1 MVIEVK
7 QKDDVCFLRC
17 EGRFVTGTDPEYLR
31 IKRDEIKALN
41 CKKVLAD
48 FSEVSD
54 VGSAGIGF
62 IVGVYTSTKNSDG
75 RFILVGLRPRVR
87 EVFDLTRVSGVIPLA
102 TDITSGLAI
111 LCGESPAA
119 GSGQKE

>member
-1 MVIEVK
+1 MVIDVKKKDEV
-7 QKDDVCFLRC
+7 CILRC
-17 EGRFVTGTDPEYLR
+17 DGRFLAGADPEYLR
-31 IKRDEIKALN
+31 VKKDEIKGQN

-62 IVGVYTSTKNSDG
+62 IVGLYTSTRNSGG

-87 EVFDLTRVSGVIPLA
+87 EVFELTRVSTVVPSA
-102 TDITSGLAI
+102 TDIASGLAI
-111 LCGESPAA
+111 LFDESLAAA
-119 GSGQKE
+119 GLHT

>member
-41 CKKVLAD
+41 CRKVLAD